1 MIVDYTP
8 RALRDLR
15 GIAAFLGEHNPAAMQ
30 RILAAIQHSID
41 NLQHF
46 PDLGKPV
53 RGKQRRVPVPRTAYL
68 VYYRI
73 AGEEVLILHIRDG
86 RRKPHLV

>member
-1 MIVDYTP
+1 M
-8 RALRDLR
+8 
-15 GIAAFLGEHNPAAMQ
+15 H

-46 PDLGKPV
+46 PELGKPV
-53 RGKQRRVPVPRTAYL
+53 RGKQRRVPVPKTAYL
-68 VYYRI
+68 IYYRI
-73 AGEEVLILHIRDG
+73 TGNEVLILHIRDG